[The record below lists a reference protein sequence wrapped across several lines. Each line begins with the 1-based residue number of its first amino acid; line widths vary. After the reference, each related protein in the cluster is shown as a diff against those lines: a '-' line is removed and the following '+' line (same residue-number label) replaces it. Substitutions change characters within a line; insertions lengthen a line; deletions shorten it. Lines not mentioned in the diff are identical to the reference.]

1 MARGKDDNHA
11 CSQRMSRPYQKCV
24 STSVLSPLTF
34 VNAYFFI
41 CFLFYHSRLSMN
53 VFHSLTDLQ
62 VSNKNQ
68 ELFTLRQHLMLLPV
82 FGGDRVARSFQFSV
96 YCALFAFFLCLVCPM
111 LSVSLDCPFLIAP
124 LVFSNVYLYWLS
136 IYVCIQ
142 GLIKLHKLVLIVNDL
157 PTFSNR
163 VFRFLF
169 FFLYIIPFSFSFSFR
184 SLYIYC
190 HQNQNKKYLI

>member
-1 MARGKDDNHA
+1 
-11 CSQRMSRPYQKCV
+11 
-24 STSVLSPLTF
+24 
-34 VNAYFFI
+34 
-41 CFLFYHSRLSMN
+41 
-53 VFHSLTDLQ
+53 
-62 VSNKNQ
+62 
-68 ELFTLRQHLMLLPV
+68 
-82 FGGDRVARSFQFSV
+82 
-96 YCALFAFFLCLVCPM
+96 M

-142 GLIKLHKLVLIVNDL
+142 GLIKLHELVLIVNDL

-190 HQNQNKKYLI
+190 HQNQNKKSLI

>member
-1 MARGKDDNHA
+1 ML
-11 CSQRMSRPYQKCV
+11 RPYQKCV

-53 VFHSLTDLQ
+53 VFYSLTDLR
-62 VSNKNQ
+62 VSYKKQ
-68 ELFTLRQHLMLLPV
+68 ELLTLRQHLMLLPV

-124 LVFSNVYLYWLS
+124 LVFSNVYLYWLN
-136 IYVCIQ
+136 IYVFKGYLDFYLFIFF
-142 GLIKLHKLVLIVNDL
+142 IYYTI
-157 PTFSNR
+157 
-163 VFRFLF
+163 F
-169 FFLYIIPFSFSFSFR
+169 FFFSLFVYILSPKSKLS
-184 SLYIYC
+184 
-190 HQNQNKKYLI
+190 YLIYEQLPYFESRLKEISLF